1 MASYLIRRLFQSLLV
16 LFALSLIIFF
26 ILKAAPGNI
35 AQIMAGIGAKPEDI
49 ANLEERLGL
58 NSPWPV
64 QYWRFLSGFFTGDLR
79 SAAFNEPLLDVMS
92 RRLLASVEL
101 GSVAIVLSVLFS
113 IPAGILA
120 AIRRN
125 TLVDYAVTVFALA
138 GISVP
143 VFWIA
148 LLLMLV
154 FGSWLRWLPISGR
167 GMDIGGLSILTLD
180 GWRHLVIPASSLALV
195 QMAMNA
201 RLTRSCLLEV
211 LQQDYITTAWSKG
224 LRERTVVLRHALRN
238 AMIPVATNVGLMA
251 QMLFAGAILTETVTA
266 WPGVGRLVYQ
276 AIIMRDE
283 PLLFGLTLIIGLFF
297 QVTYLVVDLL
307 YAYLNPVIVYD

>member
-1 MASYLIRRLFQSLLV
+1 MASYFVRRILQSLFV
-16 LFALSLIIFF
+16 LLALSLIIFL

-49 ANLEERLGL
+49 ANLEEKLGL

-64 QYWRFLSGFFTGDLR
+64 QYWRFLRGFVTGDLQ
-79 SAAFNEPLLDVMS
+79 SAAFKEPLLTVMS
-92 RRLLASVEL
+92 RRLLASAEL
-101 GSVAIVLSVLFS
+101 GVVVIVFSVLFS
-113 IPAGILA
+113 IPAGILSA
-120 AIRRN
+120 VRRN
-125 TLVDYAVTVFALA
+125 TVWDYGITVVALA

-148 LLLMLV
+148 LLLMIV

-167 GMDIGGLSILTLD
+167 GLDIGGLSILTLD
-180 GWRHLVIPASSLALV
+180 GWRHLIIPAVSLMLV

-201 RLTRSCLLEV
+201 RLMRSSLLDV
-211 LQQDYITTAWSKG
+211 LQQDYVTTARSKG
-224 LRERTVVLRHALRN
+224 LREFRVILRHAVRN
-238 AMIPVATNVGLMA
+238 ALIPVVTNIGLMA

-283 PLLFGLTLIIGLFF
+283 PLLFGLTLLIAVFF
-297 QVTYLVVDLL
+297 QLTYLGVDLL
-307 YAYLNPVIVYD
+307 YAYLDPVIVYD

>member
-1 MASYLIRRLFQSLLV
+1 MASYLIRRLFQSLFV

-64 QYWRFLSGFFTGDLR
+64 QYGRFFSGFFTGDLR

-238 AMIPVATNVGLMA
+238 AMIPVATNVVMLA

-307 YAYLNPVIVYD
+307 HAYLNPVIVYD

>member
-1 MASYLIRRLFQSLLV
+1 MGSYFVRRVLQSLFV
-16 LFALSLIIFF
+16 LLALSLIIFF

-49 ANLEERLGL
+49 AALEERMGL

-64 QYWRFLSGFFTGDLR
+64 QYWRFLRGFFTGDLR
-79 SAAFNEPLLDVMS
+79 SAAFNEPLLTVMS
-92 RRLLASVEL
+92 RRLLASAEL
-101 GSVAIVLSVLFS
+101 GVVVILFSVLLS
-113 IPAGILA
+113 IPAGILSA
-120 AIRRN
+120 VRRN
-125 TLVDYAVTVFALA
+125 TIWDYAITVFALA

-148 LLLMLV
+148 LLLMIV

-180 GWRHLVIPASSLALV
+180 GWRHLVIPALSLMLV

-201 RLTRSCLLEV
+201 RLMRSSLLEV
-211 LQQDYITTAWSKG
+211 LQQDYVTTARSKG
-224 LRERTVVLRHALRN
+224 LREVRVILRHAVRN
-238 AMIPVATNVGLMA
+238 ALNPVLTNVGLMT

-276 AIIMRDE
+276 AIVMRDE
-283 PLLFGLTLIIGLFF
+283 PLLFGLTLVIAIFF
-297 QVTYLVVDLL
+297 QITYLAIDLL
-307 YAYLNPVIVYD
+307 YAYLDPVIVYD

>member
-1 MASYLIRRLFQSLLV
+1 VGAYVARRLLQSLFV
-16 LFALSLIIFF
+16 LLAVSAIIFL

-35 AQIMAGIGAKPEDI
+35 AQVMAGIGAKPEDI
-49 ANLEERLGL
+49 ARLAERLGL
-58 NSPWPV
+58 HEPWPV
-64 QYWRFLSGFFTGDLR
+64 QYWRFLTGFVTGDLR
-79 SAAFNEPLLDVMS
+79 SAAFNEPLIAVMA

-101 GSVAIVLSVLFS
+101 GLVALVLSVLLS
-113 IPAGILA
+113 VPAGIIA
-120 AIRRN
+120 AVRRN
-125 TLVDYAVTVFALA
+125 SAIDYAVTLLALA
-138 GISVP
+138 GISIP

-148 LLLMLV
+148 LMMMIS

-167 GMDIGGLSILTLD
+167 GADIAGLSILTLD
-180 GWRHLVIPASSLALV
+180 GWRHIVIPAASIALI

-211 LQQDYITTAWSKG
+211 LGQDYITTARSKG
-224 LRERTVVLRHALRN
+224 VRERTVVLRHALRN
-238 AMIPVATNVGLMA
+238 ALIPVVTNVGLMA

-266 WPGVGRLVYQ
+266 WPGIGRLVYQ

-283 PLLFGLTLIIGLFF
+283 PLLFGLTLVIAAFYQLTFLAAD
-297 QVTYLVVDLL
+297 LV

>member
-1 MASYLIRRLFQSLLV
+1 MASYLIRRLFQSLFV
-16 LFALSLIIFF
+16 LLALSLIIFF

-58 NSPWPV
+58 HSPWPV

-92 RRLLASVEL
+92 RRLLASFEL
-101 GSVAIVLSVLFS
+101 GLVAIVLSILFS
-113 IPAGILA
+113 VPAGILA
-120 AIRRN
+120 AIRHN
-125 TLVDYAVTVFALA
+125 TLVDYGVTLFALA

-167 GMDIGGLSILTLD
+167 GMDVGGLSILTLD
-180 GWRHLVIPASSLALV
+180 GWRHLVIPASSLAFI
-195 QMAMNA
+195 QMAMNT

-224 LRERTVVLRHALRN
+224 LRERTVILRHALRN
-238 AMIPVATNVGLMA
+238 AMIPVVTNIGLMA

-283 PLLFGLTLIIGLFF
+283 PLLFGLTLIIALFF

>member
-1 MASYLIRRLFQSLLV
+1 MASYIIRRLLQSLFV

-79 SAAFNEPLLDVMS
+79 SAAFNEPLVDVMS

-101 GSVAIVLSVLFS
+101 GLVAIVLSVLFS

-195 QMAMNA
+195 QMAMNT

-224 LRERTVVLRHALRN
+224 LRERTVILRHALRN
-238 AMIPVATNVGLMA
+238 AMIPVVTNVGLMA

-283 PLLFGLTLIIGLFF
+283 PLLFGLTLIIALFF

-307 YAYLNPVIVYD
+307 YAYLDPVIVYD

>member
-1 MASYLIRRLFQSLLV
+1 MASYFVRRILQSLFV
-16 LFALSLIIFF
+16 LIALSLIIFL

-49 ANLEERLGL
+49 ANLEEKLGL

-64 QYWRFLSGFFTGDLR
+64 QYWRFLRGFVTGELK
-79 SAAFNEPLLDVMS
+79 SAAFKEPLLTVMS
-92 RRLLASVEL
+92 RRLLASAEL
-101 GSVAIVLSVLFS
+101 GVVVIIFSVLFS
-113 IPAGILA
+113 IPAGILSA
-120 AIRRN
+120 VRRN
-125 TLVDYAVTVFALA
+125 TVWDYGITVVALA

-148 LLLMLV
+148 LLLMIV

-167 GMDIGGLSILTLD
+167 GMDVAGLSILTLD
-180 GWRHLVIPASSLALV
+180 GWRHLIIPAVSLMLV

-201 RLTRSCLLEV
+201 RLMRSSLLDV
-211 LQQDYITTAWSKG
+211 LQQDYVTTARSKG
-224 LRERTVVLRHALRN
+224 LRELRVILRHAVRN
-238 AMIPVATNVGLMA
+238 ALIPVVTNIGLMA

-283 PLLFGLTLIIGLFF
+283 PLLFGLTLLIAVFF
-297 QVTYLVVDLL
+297 QVTYLGVDLL
-307 YAYLNPVIVYD
+307 YAYLDPVIVYD

>member
-1 MASYLIRRLFQSLLV
+1 MASYLIRRLFQSLFV
-16 LFALSLIIFF
+16 LLALSLIIFF

-58 NSPWPV
+58 HSPLPV

-101 GSVAIVLSVLFS
+101 GLVAIVLSILLSV
-113 IPAGILA
+113 PAGILA
-120 AIRRN
+120 AIRHN
-125 TLVDYAVTVFALA
+125 TLVDYGVTIFALA

-148 LLLMLV
+148 LLLMIV

-167 GMDIGGLSILTLD
+167 GMDVGGLSILTLD
-180 GWRHLVIPASSLALV
+180 GWRHLVIPASSLALI
-195 QMAMNA
+195 QMAMNT

-283 PLLFGLTLIIGLFF
+283 PLLFGLTLIIAFFF
-297 QVTYLVVDLL
+297 QITYLVVDLL

>member
-1 MASYLIRRLFQSLLV
+1 MASYIIRRLLQSLFV

-79 SAAFNEPLLDVMS
+79 SAAFNEPLVDVMS

-101 GSVAIVLSVLFS
+101 GLVAIVLSVLFS

-125 TLVDYAVTVFALA
+125 TLVDYGVTVFALA

-195 QMAMNA
+195 QMAMNT

-224 LRERTVVLRHALRN
+224 LRERTVILRHALRN
-238 AMIPVATNVGLMA
+238 AMIPVVTNVGLMA

-283 PLLFGLTLIIGLFF
+283 PLLFGLTLIIALFF

-307 YAYLNPVIVYD
+307 YAYLDPVIVYD

>member
-180 GWRHLVIPASSLALV
+180 GWRHLVIPACSLALV